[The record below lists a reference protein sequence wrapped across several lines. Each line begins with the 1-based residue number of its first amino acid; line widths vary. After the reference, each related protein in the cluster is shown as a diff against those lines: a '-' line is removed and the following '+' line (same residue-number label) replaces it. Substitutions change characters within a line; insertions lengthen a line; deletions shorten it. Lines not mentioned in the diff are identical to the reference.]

1 MFELNTKELLDLRCQ
16 FGTSRWGGS
25 RYVPMVFTEQGVA
38 QLSSVLSSE
47 RAIDVNIQI
56 IRLFTR
62 MRRLLMKHKQLLLKV
77 EQMDVRIEDQGGEI
91 RVLFDYIR
99 KLIEDKQVRDRQASR
114 KKIGYERKV
123 NKRTSGY

>member
-1 MFELNTKELLDLRCQ
+1 MA
-16 FGTSRWGGS
+16 
-25 RYVPMVFTEQGVA
+25 FTEQGVA

-62 MRRLLMKHKQLLLKV
+62 MRKLLMKHKELLLKV
-77 EQMDVRIEDQGGEI
+77 EKMDGKIEGQGGEI

-99 KLIEDKQVRDRQASR
+99 KLIEDKSVRDNQGSR
-114 KKIGYERKV
+114 VRIGFDH
-123 NKRTSGY
+123 